1 MDHVTSEERSEIM
14 SKVNGKDTTPEMTV
28 RQLLQSM
35 GYKYRLHREDLP
47 GTPDIVLVSKKK
59 AIFVRGCFWHRHPG
73 CKLTRTPGTN
83 AFFWR
88 NKFKSNVKKDRMA
101 VEDLEASGWDVLV
114 VWECQTGDLRLLE
127 ETLQGFLDLETKSP

>member
-1 MDHVTSEERSEIM
+1 
-14 SKVNGKDTTPEMTV
+14 
-28 RQLLQSM
+28 M
-35 GYKYRLHREDLP
+35 GYGYRLHREDLP

-73 CKLTRTPGTN
+73 CKWTRTPSTN
-83 AFFWR
+83 QFFWR

-114 VWECQTGDLRLLE
+114 VWECQTGDLESLE
-127 ETLQGFLDLETKSP
+127 DTLQGFLDLETST